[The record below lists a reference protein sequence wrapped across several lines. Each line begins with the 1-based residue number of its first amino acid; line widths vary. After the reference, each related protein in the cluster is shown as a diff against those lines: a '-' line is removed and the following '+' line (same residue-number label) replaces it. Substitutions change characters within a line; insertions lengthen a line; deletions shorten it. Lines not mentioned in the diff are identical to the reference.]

1 MGRLKIKRNQGK
13 NTKSTNVSP
22 PMDRQALEKS
32 VADVTRQLQK
42 REFGSMDEANAFWEG
57 ILSSGEP
64 IEFPHGLLWKK
75 LKT

>member
-1 MGRLKIKRNQGK
+1 
-13 NTKSTNVSP
+13 
-22 PMDRQALEKS
+22 MDRRALEKS
-32 VADVTRQLQK
+32 VADVTRLLQK
-42 REFGSMDEANAFWEG
+42 REIGSMGEANAFLEG